1 MVLRRG
7 GQSVTRVMR
16 GTTPVKRVYRGAV
29 AVWSDRYTTSTSG
42 PVAAATASN
51 TWFTVFTHVVASP
64 GGRGVITAS
73 GHWGW
78 IYSNTSH
85 DLAIVVNGT
94 QVATAGTPANR
105 EAKFHTVTAAERL
118 LLPGD
123 TVQVQIRTNSTTTDG
138 RSFTPVLTI
147 A

>member
-1 MVLRRG
+1 MALRRG

-29 AVWSDRYTTSTSG
+29 AVWSDRYTTSTAG
-42 PVAAATASN
+42 PAASAAASN
-51 TWFTVFTHVVASP
+51 SWFTVFTHVVASP

-73 GHWGW
+73 GYWGH

-94 QVATAGTPANR
+94 QVATAGTPSDRATR
-105 EAKFHTVTAAERL
+105 FHTVTAAERI

-138 RSFTPVLTI
+138 RSFTPALTI